1 MSRQLI
7 SRQRALIPANRPMM
21 FESPNSSER
30 PRVFL
35 VMISHDLLPP
45 IFHENNPLQR
55 MRMIRVEPGESPW
68 LDTSQPV
75 TGPLP
80 EMAPAVHP
88 IPATFEG
95 LPLNSRLVQGE
106 IMRDQLG
113 RFYEKTG
120 LQLCPLHHLVA
131 GPNGEIL
138 ELAPRAQQSLP
149 SRVPATD
156 QQPWDVQG
164 TALQHDSEANED
176 PQNATANTGQS
187 ACRKLLQDPGEW
199 RVVCWGDFKDLLAGQ
214 LSHPERLR
222 DSHRL
227 SCYVQVY
234 EITKAQ
240 RIESIAR
247 EVLGKAD
254 SDRQLCPLNL
264 DMATR
269 LQLLPLLQRRPHI
282 PPQMRRERGL
292 LLPNDRLFRLQLI
305 SDPTADRGAKNQSHT
320 DSQPNGTSSAEV
332 ASARGSTLEARVM
345 KNAIPERFLKP
356 WEFQLSREEAL
367 YDVNL
372 EGPFNRLIQR
382 AKAWV
387 RSRRQFQKWQA
398 LLSGKSL
405 EEQLWSVRPPKG
417 SISDPTV
424 QDWVRKT
431 LEKAGYDS
439 AAMFIEWQVYW
450 RRKGLS

>member
-1 MSRQLI
+1 
-7 SRQRALIPANRPMM
+7 MM

-30 PRVFL
+30 TRVFL

-55 MRMIRVEPGESPW
+55 MRTIRVEPGESPW
-68 LDTSQPV
+68 LEPSQPV

-80 EMAPAVHP
+80 EMSPVHP
-88 IPATFEG
+88 MPGTLEGIP
-95 LPLNSRLVQGE
+95 LSSRLVQGE

-120 LQLCPLHHLVA
+120 LQLFPLRYLVS

-138 ELAPRAQQSLP
+138 EIAPRAQPILP
-149 SRVPATD
+149 NQVPAAD
-156 QQPWDVQG
+156 QQVWDVQG
-164 TALQHDSEANED
+164 TALQHDPDPDANEG
-176 PQNATANTGQS
+176 PRNVTANTGES

-199 RVVCWGDFKDLLAGQ
+199 RVVCWGDFKDMLAGQ

-227 SCYVQVY
+227 VCYVQVY

-240 RIESIAR
+240 RIESLAR
-247 EVLGKAD
+247 EVFGTAD
-254 SDRQLCPLNL
+254 SDRQLRPLTL
-264 DMATR
+264 AMATR
-269 LQLLPLLQRRPHI
+269 LQLMPLLQRRPHI

-292 LLPNDRLFRLQLI
+292 LLPNDRMFRLQLI
-305 SDPTADRGAKNQSHT
+305 NDPTADQGASAQNQPRP
-320 DSQPNGTSSAEV
+320 DSQPVADSGQGSAL
-332 ASARGSTLEARVM
+332 ASPGRR
-345 KNAIPERFLKP
+345 NAIPERFLKP

-367 YDVNL
+367 YDVKL
-372 EGPFNRLIQR
+372 DGPFNRLIRR
-382 AKAWV
+382 AKVWLQG
-387 RSRRQFQKWQA
+387 RRQFQKWQA
-398 LLSGKSL
+398 LLSGKNP
-405 EEQLWSVRPPKG
+405 EEQLWSVHPPKDAV
-417 SISDPTV
+417 SDPSV
-424 QDWVRKT
+424 QEWARKT

-439 AAMFIEWQVYW
+439 ATMLIEWQVYW